1 LIEHEIDH
9 ETIDSS
15 VITSSGP
22 SKSSRDDYVFM
33 VVPTESSSSESSE
46 FLVMIQC
53 VIFSAYSFTDC
64 LEFTSESNLPLA
76 GFDMSS

>member
-1 LIEHEIDH
+1 MIL
-9 ETIDSS
+9 TL
-15 VITSSGP
+15 SSGP
-22 SKSSRDDYVFM
+22 SESPCADYSFM
-33 VVPTESSSSESSE
+33 VVLTKLFSSESSE